1 MSKLISRLN
10 QQSEESAERLCKEIS
25 CLTEQTSQLNSDIKE
40 KDIQYREV
48 TNELRTRKINFESEF
63 ERLSEKLPV
72 LEIEQL
78 KKQIHELH
86 EQIRLLGPELK
97 DKNQDLGTLKKDVS
111 DIKAKTMTREG
122 DIIRES
128 LPSDLRNIMSK
139 LVEMEKA
146 MTQQQIACDE
156 RRNVSYFTSTRN
168 TQLDDSNSFSKLQSQ
183 VIDLNRNIAQLCEK
197 DRFMVEVQKLQSSAT
212 ERDSK
217 FSGLKDK
224 MDWLVQEVGKLQ
236 RRMKDSEAEVHSR
249 QGDMAEFLR
258 LSSNAWI
265 NQKPAEEATSK
276 PNRNQDRRDEL
287 DGLREELSQ
296 IEKNIMYFTST
307 FPPPSGQPFSAV
319 LEERFL
325 GKVPVTE
332 RLKLLIERVRH
343 RIDDLQSSLAQAK
356 LDDGR
361 VIRPEKARST
371 FVPDTNEVVTPLSEL
386 NMEFLTPTD
395 RESGAIPTPN
405 GQRQSRSADGK
416 HNADSTHGGDL
427 PLSSP
432 VSGLR
437 PCVKSA
443 FTQTG
448 IQEASKTL
456 AVEGHE
462 VLHESADNPMGS
474 RKLEE
479 EHALGSDS
487 VRTDLERLRASLIFH
502 LCTMLFASK
511 RTVDV
516 ERLREGSRIFSRR
529 TIGKGNLEL
538 LEQVIKGYS
547 EKSMKSRGANK
558 ELRKITYKG
567 RKAFPDTLLKTY
579 TTIFKTLLTLTQ
591 NFDINDPI
599 IHSRR
604 TKGLEAARLD
614 KGTKIQRRTGKP

>member
-1 MSKLISRLN
+1 MEKMEQTTNEKDKKLGILNVRLQDAEKEIKDLTTTLATVNATLHKERTSKACEIGHLSKIIESLEKTKGEYDARIDESDNLKNRLREVEEERTAVMNVQDAMEKKDETISRLRQDIEVINEGHASEIKCLTEEIRKLNGQIEQEQKGDSGVTGKPEVALQELERWKESGDKLVESLKRIENVYSTIESLPSRLEQVLTTHQQSASDGNANCAYLQLGPVAQAADDGILTRLETKVGDLKRAIDKQHIRSQDNVESNKICHSVEEMSKLISRLN
-10 QQSEESAERLCKEIS
+10 QQSEESTERLCKEIS
-25 CLTEQTSQLNSDIKE
+25 RLTEQTSQLNSDIKE

-139 LVEMEKA
+139 LIEMEKA

-156 RRNVSYFTSTRN
+156 RRNPSHFTSTRN
-168 TQLDDSNSFSKLQSQ
+168 TQLDESNSFSKLQSQ

-287 DGLREELSQ
+287 DGLREEL
-296 IEKNIMYFTST
+296 
-307 FPPPSGQPFSAV
+307 
-319 LEERFL
+319 
-325 GKVPVTE
+325 
-332 RLKLLIERVRH
+332 
-343 RIDDLQSSLAQAK
+343 
-356 LDDGR
+356 
-361 VIRPEKARST
+361 
-371 FVPDTNEVVTPLSEL
+371 
-386 NMEFLTPTD
+386 
-395 RESGAIPTPN
+395 
-405 GQRQSRSADGK
+405 
-416 HNADSTHGGDL
+416 
-427 PLSSP
+427 
-432 VSGLR
+432 
-437 PCVKSA
+437 
-443 FTQTG
+443 
-448 IQEASKTL
+448 
-456 AVEGHE
+456 
-462 VLHESADNPMGS
+462 
-474 RKLEE
+474 
-479 EHALGSDS
+479 
-487 VRTDLERLRASLIFH
+487 
-502 LCTMLFASK
+502 
-511 RTVDV
+511 
-516 ERLREGSRIFSRR
+516 
-529 TIGKGNLEL
+529 
-538 LEQVIKGYS
+538 
-547 EKSMKSRGANK
+547 
-558 ELRKITYKG
+558 
-567 RKAFPDTLLKTY
+567 
-579 TTIFKTLLTLTQ
+579 
-591 NFDINDPI
+591 
-599 IHSRR
+599 
-604 TKGLEAARLD
+604 
-614 KGTKIQRRTGKP
+614 